1 MGVGARIFCWASPT
15 GLRNLDNFLVTFL
28 DMLRNNVTFKSK
40 SVKNVYYLLKGVQ
53 IWYQNNI
60 KQLAH
65 YHWDI
70 EILQQ
75 LPADGKKMLFYPWR
89 QVN

>member
-1 MGVGARIFCWASPT
+1 
-15 GLRNLDNFLVTFL
+15 
-28 DMLRNNVTFKSK
+28 MLRNDVTFKSK
-40 SVKNVYYLLKGVQ
+40 SVKNVYYLFKGVQ

-75 LPADGKKMLFYPWR
+75 LPADGKKMLFFILEGKSIKHLKVELTIQIYI
-89 QVN
+89 